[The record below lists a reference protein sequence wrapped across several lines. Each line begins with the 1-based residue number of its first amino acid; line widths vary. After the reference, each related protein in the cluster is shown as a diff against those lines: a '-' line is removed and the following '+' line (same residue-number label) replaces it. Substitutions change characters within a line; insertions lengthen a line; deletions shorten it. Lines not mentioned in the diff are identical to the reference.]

1 MTFQDV
7 RGEIWEN
14 TQGKTDNKVPVYLH
28 PIAIDIIKDEWRW
41 GIANDKLD
49 YTRPILRNSR
59 NQPWKSGFGASFATE
74 MKRLNLYGLNPR
86 LVYHGLRTTN
96 ATLIASAVAQDPE
109 RFGGIELVQSLLGHH
124 SKSMAAHYSRR
135 AKQEHINTDS
145 VVLLPRGINSPAQL
159 YPQYDA

>member
-74 MKRLNLYGLNPR
+74 MKWLNLYGLNPR

-109 RFGGIELVQSLLGHH
+109 RFGGIERVQSLLGHH
-124 SKSMAAHYSRR
+124 SKSMAKHYSRR
-135 AKQEHINTDS
+135 AKQEHINKDS
-145 VVLLPRGINSPAQL
+145 LVLLPDFGKH
-159 YPQYDA
+159 